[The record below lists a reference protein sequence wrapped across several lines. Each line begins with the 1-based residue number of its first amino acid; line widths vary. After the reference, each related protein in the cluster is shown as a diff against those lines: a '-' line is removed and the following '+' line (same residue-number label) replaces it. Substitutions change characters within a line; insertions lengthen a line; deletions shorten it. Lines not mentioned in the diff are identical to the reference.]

1 MKIRLTINSPS
12 VKVQATELIKN
23 LPTDSSHEVLIRARK
38 KSRSA
43 DQNALY
49 WYFITIIAG
58 ERGETKDAMH
68 YEYKKRFLVHIF
80 ERDDPE
86 GYGTTIESVRTVYR
100 AGMKNEALHLEAL
113 IISLTSTTK
122 AGVKQFAEY
131 LRDIEQDAVEK
142 GIYIPR
148 REDIYY
154 EAMGITKC

>member
-1 MKIRLTINSPS
+1 MKIRLNINSPS
-12 VKVQATELIKN
+12 AKVQATELIKN
-23 LPTDSSHEVLIRARK
+23 LPTDSSHEVLIRTRK

-68 YEYKKRFLVHIF
+68 TEYRRRFLVHIF
-80 ERDDPE
+80 ERDDSD
-86 GYGTTIESVRTVYR
+86 YAAMIDAVRKVHK
-100 AGMKNEALHLEAL
+100 AGMVEESKFMANQIVE
-113 IISLTSTTK
+113 LTSTTK

-154 EAMGITKC
+154 EAMGLTR